1 MNIVREYFPNGMP
14 MMIQGVLS
22 SSNIVEPTSIR
33 MHPITDGGKVLPAL
47 PICLNEQLVVSTA
60 IRLTDLYAEN
70 NTQDK

>member
-33 MHPITDGGKVLPAL
+33 MHPITDSGKVLPAL
-47 PICLNEQLVVSTA
+47 PMNEELLVGTA
-60 IRLTDLYAEN
+60 IRLTDLYDEN